1 MMIGAMLEVL
11 RHVLL
16 AIGSLSAAALSV
28 SLVGGAF
35 LSFVDPG
42 HAVFGATANP
52 TIATLA
58 TVVTVLLGG
67 LIFRDIIRRE
77 TRSS

>member
-1 MMIGAMLEVL
+1 MVEVV
-11 RHVLL
+11 RRVLL

-28 SLVGGAF
+28 SLVGGVC
-35 LSFVDPG
+35 LSILDPG

-52 TIATLA
+52 TVATLA
-58 TVVTVLLGG
+58 TVVTLILGG
-67 LIFRDIIRRE
+67 LIYRDILRGE